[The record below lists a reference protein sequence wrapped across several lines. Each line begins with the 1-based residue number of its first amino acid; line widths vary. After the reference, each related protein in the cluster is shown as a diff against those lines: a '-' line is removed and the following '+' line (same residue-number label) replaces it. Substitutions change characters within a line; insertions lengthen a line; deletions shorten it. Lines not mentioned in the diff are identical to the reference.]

1 MTVGVKKMIK
11 GHNSSWI
18 AKMIRGSVVVGKQ
31 LSEHGGFW
39 KAKVFREHNGCQKAK
54 MLIGHDS

>member
-1 MTVGVKKMIK
+1 MIK